1 MKLMKISRANAYHVM
16 EQPGDSTRYQHL
28 IVIEDDRAYVCNDRE
43 RTGGAGLEKPK
54 LIPFWEAKEMVSKM
68 EEKGKD
74 PHYQMVVVKDYAEK
88 IKENPFTLASAFR
101 CVDAIVKE
109 YYTE

>member
-1 MKLMKISRANAYHVM
+1 MFIKLAKAFHVM
-16 EQPGDSTRYQHL
+16 EEPGDMTRYQHL
-28 IVIEDDRAYVCNDRE
+28 IVIEDDRAYVYSDRE

-54 LIPFWEAKEMVSKM
+54 LIPFWEAKEMVIKM

-74 PHYQMVVVKDYAEK
+74 PHYQMRVVEDYAEG